1 MEHFTISL
9 DGLWKLKRDYENK
22 GKAAHFE
29 AAPLQTLE
37 TISVPGSLASLGGI
51 DENTGSMSSGTMD
64 FANEGGVFWYE
75 TTFIPEGFEEGMRG
89 FLNFGAVEYFCEVF
103 INGIYAGCHEGR
115 QCEFDVEITKGII
128 IGKENRI
135 TVRVIFPKDKTIDG
149 IDGKT
154 LIGGGGGGGI
164 YHSVNFFATGK
175 AKINHLQAYGNIHTG
190 KIEIDLVC
198 DGEGEVEFHISDNRE
213 GLMRSVKVVKD
224 AIKPRYEIE
233 IDNPLWWSVETPNLY
248 TVCVRLTDKE
258 GRLSDSRVI
267 RTGFREF
274 KVNEK
279 GEFTLNGKRIIL
291 KCAHGGCHTPYT
303 MQHEEGMLA
312 LNKWDIIAMKAAGF
326 NCIRYLQAISSKGTL
341 ELCDELGMMVY
352 QEHGSS
358 WIPLGYPAVSAN
370 ENRQTRQ
377 EIFRK
382 FYQDVT
388 QRIKQDINHPSVVI
402 WGMLNETIYCQR
414 YEAAKEA
421 LPIVRALD
429 KTRLVLLSSGS
440 WGADLNGSVCNPF
453 EEKWSCLWGEEGT
466 DFKSEQLFEDK
477 AMRRY
482 DINEKQK
489 FIAGGYYSGS
499 GDVHCYPTAQV
510 TKGHFDWMEN
520 LGNGKPVF
528 LSEFGVGSQF
538 DYPGLARFMENR
550 PRTPEN
556 KFNYELSH
564 TNDALLKTFIK
575 EYGLDVV
582 YPTPRHLI
590 RDSYAEQNKYREQ
603 VFSMVRSNPNIIGYS
618 MTAVQDHGYAGEGFL
633 SLMGEFKPGH
643 MLTMQEGWAPL
654 RWCMITWPTHFYN
667 DEPVRLR
674 AVLADEDV
682 LKAGEYPVTLR
693 IFNKDE
699 IVWKK
704 ELTFTVQDGERPYTH
719 PVFDETIVVEG
730 LKAGEYTFSADL
742 EYGALAQGG
751 TVNFD
756 VADREALPK
765 IKGNICVAGDLDE
778 CTRKL
783 LIKQGAKLCT
793 LEEDGVILVGR
804 LKDKDIWDKVYEKI
818 AKGAKAVFADRWSLT
833 EEGEYYGFLDESRE
847 AVNIRRDDGSKAQL
861 VSNWEW
867 LYHRMPIAKPHK
879 LFDGLNAR
887 GILDQNYY
895 NEVLSQQYVLCET
908 KADTPL
914 VTAFAMN
921 VVATGGVGPICGTI
935 LGKNSY
941 GKGSYTFTSLELL
954 ERTGHPAAD
963 RLLLNMLNE

>member
-1 MEHFTISL
+1 MLPYTQSL
-9 DGLWKLKRDYENK
+9 DGFWKLKRDYNNK

-29 AAPLQTLE
+29 LQPLEKAEL
-37 TISVPGSLASLGGI
+37 ISVPGSLATLEGNG
-51 DENTGSMSSGTMD
+51 DMEETMSSGTMEL
-64 FANEGGVFWYE
+64 ANEGGVFWYE
-75 TTFIPEGFEEGMRG
+75 TTFTPKDFKEGMRG
-89 FLNFGAVEYFCEVF
+89 FLNFGAVEYYCDVF
-103 INGIYAGCHEGR
+103 INGIYAGSHEGK
-115 QCEFDVEITKGII
+115 QCEFDIEITKGL
-128 IGKENRI
+128 KAESENRV
-135 TVRVIFPKDKTIDG
+135 TVRVIFPKSKTIDG

-154 LIGGGGGGGI
+154 LIGPGGGGGI
-164 YHSVNFFATGK
+164 YHSVNFYATGK
-175 AKINHLQAYGNIHTG
+175 TKIEFIQAYGNIHTG
-190 KIEIDLVC
+190 NIEINLKAQ
-198 DGEGEVEFHISDNRE
+198 GEGSAEFIVSDNRDS
-213 GLMRSVKVVKD
+213 LLRSILSYED
-224 AIKPRYEIE
+224 EIKPSYEIK
-233 IDNPLWWSVETPNLY
+233 IDNPLWWSVRTPNLY
-248 TVCVRLTDKE
+248 TVTVTLKDKN
-258 GRLSDSRVI
+258 GLVSDRKVI

-303 MQHEEGMLA
+303 LHHEEGMVS

-326 NCIRYLQAISSKGTL
+326 NCIRYLQSIVSKGTL

-358 WIPLGYPAVSAN
+358 WIPLGFPAVSAN
-370 ENRQTRQ
+370 ENRQTRE

-382 FYQDVT
+382 FYLDVT
-388 QRIKQDINHPSVVI
+388 QRVTQDINHPSVVL
-402 WGMLNETIYCQR
+402 WGLLNETIYCQR

-421 LPIVRALD
+421 LPVVRAID
-429 KTRLVLLSSGS
+429 KTRLILLSSGS

-453 EEKWSCLWGEEGT
+453 EDKWSCLWGEEGT
-466 DFKSEQLFEDK
+466 DFKSVQLFEDK

-482 DINEKQK
+482 DVNETQK
-489 FIAGGYYSGS
+489 HIAGGYYSGS

-520 LGNGKPVF
+520 LGNGKKVF

-564 TNDALLKTFIK
+564 TNDKILKTFIK
-575 EYGLDVV
+575 EYGLEVI
-582 YPTPRHLI
+582 YPTPRDLI

-603 VFSMVRSNPNIIGYS
+603 VFSQVRANPNIVGYS

-654 RWCMITWPTHFYN
+654 RWCMLTYPTHFYN

-682 LKAGEYPVTLR
+682 LSPGTYPATLR
-693 IFNKDE
+693 IYNENE
-699 IVWKK
+699 IVWLK
-704 ELTFTVQDGERPYTH
+704 ELTFTVPEGERPYTH
-719 PVFDETIVVEG
+719 NIFDETFVIEG
-730 LKAGEYTFSADL
+730 LKEGSYTFCADL

-751 TVNFD
+751 KVTFD
-756 VADREALPK
+756 VSKREYAPVNK
-765 IKGNICVAGDLDE
+765 KVCIAGFVNDYTIE
-778 CTRKL
+778 L
-783 LIKQGAKLCT
+783 LKKAGAQIVPF
-793 LEEDGVILVGR
+793 EEGDIILVGK
-804 LKDKDIWDKVYEKI
+804 LNDKALWDKVYARIEQ
-818 AKGAKAVFADRWSLT
+818 GAKAVFAHHWSLI
-833 EEGEYYGFLDESRE
+833 EKGENPGFLDEDYE
-847 AVNIRRDDGSKAQL
+847 AVNLRTQSGAKARL

-867 LYHRMPIAKPHK
+867 LYHRMPIAKPCSLLK
-879 LFDGLNAR
+879 GLKAR

-895 NEVLSQQYVLCET
+895 NEILSQQYLILEEKAKESAVL
-908 KADTPL
+908 
-914 VTAFAMN
+914 AFAMN
-921 VVATGGVGPICGTI
+921 VVATGGVGPICGTM

-941 GKGSYTFTSLELL
+941 GKGQYAFTTLDILENI
-954 ERTGHPAAD
+954 GHPAAD
-963 RLLLNMLNE
+963 KLLLAMINAM